1 MCTKRWIQVPD
12 YHPKCDIEQNSIIYI
27 AYMSKVAP
35 KLITCGNDVADVSCI
50 AQWKNA
56 AVTDTAQCRVCSFR
70 VRWHMWA
77 SC

>member
-1 MCTKRWIQVPD
+1 MCTKRGIQVPD

-50 AQWKNA
+50 ANGK
-56 AVTDTAQCRVCSFR
+56 TLS
-70 VRWHMWA
+70 
-77 SC
+77 